1 MRWWFLPVALLLAP
15 VPGLAAQE
23 PEPEPDPSES
33 PRIGRVPAP
42 EDGPWR
48 VEVLTSRRARLGVT
62 VNMRAR
68 ETDSIGALLQSVTP
82 NGPAARAGLRRG
94 DIITRFNGTSLVGG
108 DVQTGSEQSGP
119 GVALTMLSAGLTPGD
134 TVAIEFR
141 RGKARRN
148 ARVVAGDEPFVSW
161 IGPEGAYAYKF
172 SDSTFSRS
180 WTSPPEGRRSHQDSG
195 HQRVEIR
202 RDRIKP
208 PPGMFLRMGSPLED
222 LELAPLNRDLGRYFG
237 TSEGVLVIRVPDRSR
252 LGLRAGDVVQAVD
265 GRVPTSPAHL
275 WRILASYELGEPFK
289 LEVVRMKKRET
300 VKGMLGEERE

>member
-1 MRWWFLPVALLLAP
+1 MRWWFLPVALLATPAL
-15 VPGLAAQE
+15 GLAAQD
-23 PEPEPDPSES
+23 PEPEPDPAES
-33 PRIGRVPAP
+33 GRIGRLPLP
-42 EDGPWR
+42 GEGPWR

-94 DIITRFNGTSLVGG
+94 DIITRFNGTSLVGEE
-108 DVQTGSEQSGP
+108 VQAGSEQSGP
-119 GVALTMLSAGLTPGD
+119 GVALTVLSAGLSPGD

-141 RGKARRN
+141 RGQARKN
-148 ARVVAGDEPFVSW
+148 ARVVAGDEPFVGW

-172 SDSTFSRS
+172 SDSTFARS
-180 WTSPPEGRRSHQDSG
+180 WTSPPGARRSDQDSG
-195 HQRVEIR
+195 HQRLEIR

-265 GRVPTSPAHL
+265 GRAPTSPAHL
-275 WRILASYELGEPFK
+275 WRILASYEVGEPFK
-289 LEVVRMKKRET
+289 LEIVRMKKRET
-300 VKGMLGEERE
+300 VKGMLGEER

>member
-1 MRWWFLPVALLLAP
+1 LTLAVRWWLLPLALLAAP
-15 VPGLAAQE
+15 ALDLAAQD
-23 PEPEPDPSES
+23 PEPEPDPAES
-33 PRIGRVPAP
+33 GRIDRLPPPG
-42 EDGPWR
+42 EGPWR

-82 NGPAARAGLRRG
+82 NGPAAQAGLRRG

-108 DVQTGSEQSGP
+108 EVQKGSEQSGP
-119 GVALTMLSAGLTPGD
+119 GVALTVLSAGLSPGD

-141 RGKARRN
+141 RGRARKN
-148 ARVVAGDEPFVSW
+148 ARVVAGDVPFVSW

-172 SDSTFSRS
+172 TDSTFARS
-180 WTSPPEGRRSHQDSG
+180 WSPPAARRSHQDSG

-202 RDRIKP
+202 RDRIK

-252 LGLRAGDVVQAVD
+252 LGLQAGDVVQAVD

-275 WRILASYELGEPFK
+275 WRILASYEVGEPFK
-289 LEVVRMKKRET
+289 LEIVRMKKR
-300 VKGMLGEERE
+300 